1 MMPSLPTEVFDSIIR
16 CGLTVQDLCAISA
29 ASRSF
34 LGLNDGNWC
43 ACVRMIWGRHLHL
56 PPDVSTWQQA
66 AAHLHTCVRPTLR
79 RSVAKAIRLLESN
92 GYFGP
97 LGGDIDVAQIACLR
111 SFLDSGDMEK
121 RRRVAAYVCSGKHKT
136 SFIEH
141 FLEDV
146 DWLRNNKFVRFTESA
161 LRVEYAFRRL
171 LLKFPFLPIDAGV
184 GADRVINAFTQVLL
198 KNAPE
203 APQQRRRRQRH
214 SSWSETPCECDE
226 AKSSQQ
232 CSTTTNTL
240 DDEGHDV
247 PGKNN
252 INFASEE
259 ITKQIQTMPCLIPEI
274 SPDKQRDAVYILVYS
289 LIMLNTDLHNP
300 AIYPKIKAE
309 EFVRSCKQTILR
321 DIPESMLVQMFHHI
335 RCDPLR
341 ISNRSTQIHTTVKSG
356 DEEDFI
362 LPARYSRYSSNVD
375 AMAWLPIVLYQ
386 VLPGMAFLRYHMF
399 TSTNFAL
406 PRAMLVLSFMLA
418 IWSIGCMLFGAW
430 TSC

>member
-43 ACVRMIWGRHLHL
+43 ACVHMTWGRHLHL
-56 PPDVSTWQQA
+56 PPDVPTWQQA
-66 AAHLHTCVRPTLR
+66 AAHLHMNVRPTLR
-79 RSVAKAIRLLESN
+79 RSVAKAIRLLESD

-97 LGGDIDVAQIACLR
+97 LGGNNDVAQIACLR

-146 DWLRNNKFVRFTESA
+146 DWLRNNKFARFTESA

-198 KNAPE
+198 KNVTE
-203 APQQRRRRQRH
+203 ARQQRHHH
-214 SSWSETPCECDE
+214 SSWSENHPCE

-232 CSTTTNTL
+232 CTTTL
-240 DDEGHDV
+240 DDEGHDDV
-247 PGKNN
+247 TGSNN
-252 INFASEE
+252 IDLASE
-259 ITKQIQTMPCLIPEI
+259 ITTQIQTMPCLIPEI

-356 DEEDFI
+356 EEEDFI
-362 LPARYSRYSSNVD
+362 LPARYSRYSSYTNVY
-375 AMAWLPIVLYQ
+375 AMAWLPTVLYQ
-386 VLPGMAFLRYHMF
+386 VFPDMAFLRYHIRN
-399 TSTNFAL
+399 TKFAL
-406 PRAMLVLSFMLA
+406 PRAMLVVSFMFA
-418 IWSIGCMLFGAW
+418 IWSIACMLFGAW